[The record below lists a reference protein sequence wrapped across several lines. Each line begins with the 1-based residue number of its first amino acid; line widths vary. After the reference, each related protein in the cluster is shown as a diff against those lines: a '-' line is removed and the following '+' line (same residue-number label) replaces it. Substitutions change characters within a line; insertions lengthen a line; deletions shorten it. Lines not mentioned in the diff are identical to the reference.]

1 MYCCK
6 PDLYLFW
13 VGDMTRTL
21 HYLYLRLFLENIGSV
36 FLLAKILFLENIGS
50 VFSLAKILFLE
61 NIGSVFLLAKILR
74 G

>member
-1 MYCCK
+1 
-6 PDLYLFW
+6 
-13 VGDMTRTL
+13 MTRTL

-50 VFSLAKILFLE
+50 VFLLAKILFLE
-61 NIGSVFLLAKILR
+61 NSSVFLLAKILR